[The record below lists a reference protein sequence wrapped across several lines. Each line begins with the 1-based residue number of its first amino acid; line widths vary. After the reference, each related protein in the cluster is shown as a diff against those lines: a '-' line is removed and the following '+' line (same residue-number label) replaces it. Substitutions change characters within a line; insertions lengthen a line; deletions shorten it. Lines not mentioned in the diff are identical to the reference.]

1 MSLKSKGIG
10 AVRAGDRWRDGDGC
24 TYVVSWVG
32 RMGVVGYRRADD
44 SSGGSE
50 SVMDVVRFV
59 TRFVPSLDHN
69 HAA

>member
-1 MSLKSKGIG
+1 
-10 AVRAGDRWRDGDGC
+10 
-24 TYVVSWVG
+24 
-32 RMGVVGYRRADD
+32 MGVVGYRRADD

-69 HAA
+69 QAA